1 MANPPLLIYLQIIVL
16 PNMHVGVAKK
26 TSSRL
31 YPPVSSNV
39 ARKIHPAIEIDV
51 FPSFFD
57 LKFMGIHDDF
67 PAAHHV
73 AGGYQPLVSKKIL
86 WV

>member
-1 MANPPLLIYLQIIVL
+1 
-16 PNMHVGVAKK
+16 
-26 TSSRL
+26 
-31 YPPVSSNV
+31 VSSNV
-39 ARKIHPAIEIDV
+39 ARKIHPAIEIDD